1 MCAARR
7 HGEQLERLTLS
18 GLADLGKVREA
29 VRRLLPDCGQDD
41 VIDAVLVADELGTLA
56 CEYGNLP
63 AGVSVIRSYQ
73 RPSLR
78 IAVIAA
84 HLSLPTSPSR
94 SRTSRY
100 VLEACAADWGIGNEG
115 EHMTLWACVT
125 LPSAPVRGD
134 GDHDGFP
141 ARRMTAS

>member
-1 MCAARR
+1 MGAAG
-7 HGEQLERLTLS
+7 HGEQLERLVLS
-18 GLADLGKVREA
+18 GLTDLGKVRET
-29 VRRLLPDCGQDD
+29 VRALLADCGQDD

-78 IAVIAA
+78 IAVNAA

-94 SRTSRY
+94 SRTSRH
-100 VLEACAADWGIGNEG
+100 VLEACAIDWGIGNEG
-115 EHMTLWACVT
+115 AHMTLWACVA
-125 LPSAPVRGD
+125 LPTAPARGD

-141 ARRMTAS
+141 APRLSAS